1 MSDKEFTLEIRGN
14 SVFCSRT
21 PQTPE
26 EESRFMAA
34 VIKVKSQLMEEVA
47 KDAVSVIIVQAPCA
61 LLKSNKP
68 KPAFHIDTDKCKRC
82 YMCMKPA
89 CPAIT
94 KADDGTVSI
103 NATMCNGCGLC
114 SQICPCD
121 AIGKAVKE

>member
-47 KDAVSVIIVQAPCA
+47 KDAIKKFI
-61 LLKSNKP
+61 
-68 KPAFHIDTDKCKRC
+68 
-82 YMCMKPA
+82 
-89 CPAIT
+89 
-94 KADDGTVSI
+94 
-103 NATMCNGCGLC
+103 
-114 SQICPCD
+114 
-121 AIGKAVKE
+121 KEGGAS